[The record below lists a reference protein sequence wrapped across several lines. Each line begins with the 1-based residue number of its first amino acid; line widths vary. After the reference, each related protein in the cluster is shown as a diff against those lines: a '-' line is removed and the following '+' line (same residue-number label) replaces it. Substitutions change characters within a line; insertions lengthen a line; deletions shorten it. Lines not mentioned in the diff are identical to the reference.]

1 MSDRTAT
8 ALEVVATARPFPL
21 AAAPAERAWLRV
33 QPLALAGLLWLAL
46 VSVALLARP
55 LLPIDETRYLT
66 VAWEMRVSG
75 DWLVPRLNGEAYAHK
90 GPLLFWLINALWSVT
105 GPAEWAARLVAPLFA
120 LGCLPLCARL
130 GGLLWPERA
139 ETLRFAPLILA
150 GGAFWTVFA
159 TVTYFDALVAFG
171 ALLAACGVVAARRGR
186 AAGWALVPLGLAIGM
201 LTKGPVALLHVAP
214 LALLAPWWDRAGA
227 ARFPTG
233 RWLALTALALAL
245 GVAATL
251 AWALPAA
258 HAGGEAYAHAILLGQ
273 TTDRLGG
280 ASFAHPEP
288 VWWYL
293 ALLPAMLLPWSAWPA
308 LWRSA
313 ATALRTRGGDALL
326 AEPGTRA
333 CLAWLV
339 PSLAV
344 LSLASGKLPHY
355 LVPILPPCAL
365 LIARLLPL
373 CRPAGRID
381 QAPLAVTLLLAGLA
395 AAALPLL
402 PIARLPDW
410 MEVVPIGGGL
420 VLMAVGAALLV
431 ARVARGE
438 AWILAAAL
446 AIAGA
451 AFVVHLAARPAL
463 RAAFDL
469 APMAKRIAQ
478 LQEQGVRVSFVG
490 LYHGEYGWLG
500 RLREPLPCVAVG
512 ELRRWLPAHPSEAF
526 VTVYRRDG
534 EVVPGDA
541 EWSQP
546 FRGRRIG
553 LWRADA
559 AWASAT
565 AHPPVELHLG
575 PLDPAERVGG
585 DE

>member
-8 ALEVVATARPFPL
+8 ALEVVTTARPFPL
-21 AAAPAERAWLRV
+21 ATAPVSRARLRL
-33 QPLALAGLLWLAL
+33 QPLALAGLLSLAL
-46 VSVALLARP
+46 VAVALLARP

-66 VAWEMRVSG
+66 VAWEMHLSG

-90 GPLLFWLINALWSVT
+90 GPLLFWLINALWTVT
-105 GPAEWAARLVAPLFA
+105 GPSEWAARLVAPLIA

-130 GGLLWPERA
+130 GRLLWPERA
-139 ETLRFAPLILA
+139 EPSRLAPLMLA

-171 ALLAACGVVAARRGR
+171 ALLAACGVVGLRRGR
-186 AAGWALVPLGLAIGM
+186 AAAWALIPLGLGIGL
-201 LTKGPVALLHVAP
+201 LTKGPVALVHVAP
-214 LALLAPWWDRAGA
+214 LALLAPWWDRGA
-227 ARFPTG
+227 NARIRP
-233 RWLALTALALAL
+233 ALWFASMALALAL
-245 GVAATL
+245 GVALTL

-258 HAGGEAYAHAILLGQ
+258 RAGGEAYAHAILLGQ

-280 ASFAHPEP
+280 AAFAHPEP
-288 VWWYL
+288 IWWYA

-308 LWRSA
+308 LWRA
-313 ATALRTRGGDALL
+313 AAAAIRARGADAPL
-326 AEPGTRA
+326 AEPGVRA
-333 CLAWLV
+333 CLAWIV
-339 PSLAV
+339 PALIV
-344 LSLASGKLPHY
+344 LSLAAGKLPHY

-365 LIARLLPL
+365 LLARLVPL
-373 CRPAGRID
+373 CRPAGRSD
-381 QAPLAVTLLLAGLA
+381 QSPLAITLLLAGAA

-410 MEVVPIGGGL
+410 IEVVPIGGGL
-420 VLMAVGAALLV
+420 ALMAIGAALL
-431 ARVARGE
+431 ARRMLHAE
-438 AWILAAAL
+438 AWVVAAAL

-451 AFVVHLAARPAL
+451 MIAVHLAARPAL

-469 APMAKRIAQ
+469 APMARRIAQ

-500 RLREPLPCVAVG
+500 HLREPLPCVAAG
-512 ELRRWLPAHPSEAF
+512 ELRRWLPAHPGEAF

-575 PLDPAERVGG
+575 PLDPTERVGG